1 MPYVVRNAEG
11 QIESLHRQASEAA
24 TEFLED
30 RHPDVVGF
38 LGADE
43 DGQSFSRLDADFV
56 RVVEDLIDV
65 LLAKNILNVTDLPAE
80 AQTKLFAR
88 KGFREKVSLLSPVS

>member
-1 MPYVVRNAEG
+1 M
-11 QIESLHRQASEAA
+11 
-24 TEFLED
+24 
-30 RHPDVVGF
+30 VGF

-88 KGFREKVSLLSPVS
+88 KGFREKVSKNSLRLFDSNFGDVI